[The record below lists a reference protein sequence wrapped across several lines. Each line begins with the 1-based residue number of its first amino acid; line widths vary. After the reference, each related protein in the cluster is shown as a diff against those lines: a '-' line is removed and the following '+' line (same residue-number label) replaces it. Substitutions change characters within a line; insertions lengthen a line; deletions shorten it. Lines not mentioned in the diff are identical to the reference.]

1 MCNSL
6 ISLCKQLLKT
16 IIDISWI
23 FSSYIILLLAFPLT
37 VVLSDAV
44 KWVNFINICQRVPS
58 HISFI
63 EPFNAAAYMNEEG
76 LFIRISFK
84 KMHSYFHSSYVHC
97 WRHDHALSAELLNN
111 YVSASYFC
119 DTLLY
124 SRLLHYYGSYTPLFG
139 LTGSSYGHA
148 DGTVITGE
156 LLPSD

>member
-97 WRHDHALSAELLNN
+97 
-111 YVSASYFC
+111 
-119 DTLLY
+119 
-124 SRLLHYYGSYTPLFG
+124 
-139 LTGSSYGHA
+139 
-148 DGTVITGE
+148 
-156 LLPSD
+156 